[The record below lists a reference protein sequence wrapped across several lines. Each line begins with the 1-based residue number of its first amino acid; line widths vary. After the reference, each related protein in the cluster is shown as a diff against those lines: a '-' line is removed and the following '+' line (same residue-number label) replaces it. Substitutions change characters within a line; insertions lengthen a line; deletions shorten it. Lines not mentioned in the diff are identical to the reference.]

1 MLCRMNQR
9 PVNLNTKLY
18 LKHTTREVRGVLKEI
33 QYKLDI
39 NSLTR
44 VENVDQLQ
52 MNDIARV
59 KLRTAQPLFFDSYRK
74 NRITG
79 SLILVDEGTNETV
92 AAGMIV

>member
-1 MLCRMNQR
+1 M
-9 PVNLNTKLY
+9 
-18 LKHTTREVRGVLKEI
+18 LKEI

-39 NSLTR
+39 NSLQKL
-44 VENVDQLQ
+44 ENAEQLS

-59 KLRTAQPLFFDSYRK
+59 KIRTAQPLTFDSYRK

-79 SLILVDEGTNETV
+79 SVIIVDEGTLETV